1 MWKFLTTLVFFVNYT
16 CLAATTEC
24 ADVGLIGVTVEGNR
38 DDSHEFQNKMIL
50 EIDKPCAGKKY
61 LHADLS
67 HPAFNGFLSIA
78 LAAKS
83 MNKRV
88 TVSVN
93 SSNVTYASIQIAYIY
108 LKD

>member
-1 MWKFLTTLVFFVNYT
+1 MWRCLIVFAFFVSYT
-16 CLAATTEC
+16 CLAATTDC

-38 DDSHEFQNKMIL
+38 DDSHEFQNKLIL

-88 TVSVN
+88 NVSVN
-93 SSNVTYASIQIAYIY
+93 SSNVTYASIQIAYIN
-108 LKD
+108 LMD

>member
-1 MWKFLTTLVFFVNYT
+1 MSKILICILLITSYATFS
-16 CLAATTEC
+16 ATTDC
-24 ADVGLIGVTVEGNR
+24 ADVSLLSVTVEGNR
-38 DDSHEFQNKMIL
+38 DDSHEFQNKLIL

-67 HPAFNGFLSIA
+67 HPAFDGFLSIA

-88 TVSVN
+88 NVSVN
-93 SSNVTYASIQIAYIY
+93 SSNVTSASIQIAYIY

>member
-1 MWKFLTTLVFFVNYT
+1 MWKCLTVLACFVSCT
-16 CLAATTEC
+16 CLAATTDC
-24 ADVGLIGVTVEGNR
+24 ADVGLIGVIVEGNR
-38 DDSHEFQNKMIL
+38 DDSHEFQNKLIL
-50 EIDKPCAGKKY
+50 EIDKPCVGKKY

-88 TVSVN
+88 NVSVN
-93 SSNVTYASIQIAYIY
+93 SSNVTSASIQIAYIY